1 MKNLAKLAMISA
13 APAALMA
20 TATPAAAGTDEYI
33 GEVMLVGYNFCP
45 RSSTEA
51 AGQLLPISQYSALF
65 SLYGTTYGG
74 DGRTT
79 MGLPDLRG
87 RTVIGQGTGPGLTTR
102 PLGQRSGAEEVTL
115 ITSQIPAH
123 SHTGQVR
130 AEHTAQADTGNPS
143 GNAIGRTTT
152 PIYSDTATPASTGA
166 LHSGTLHIDVSGG
179 GNQAHPNMQPYLAM
193 RYCVV
198 LEGVYPSRN

>member
-1 MKNLAKLAMISA
+1 MGVS
-13 APAALMA
+13 APAS
-20 TATPAAAGTDEYI
+20 AGPNDYL
-33 GEVMLVGYNFCP
+33 GELSLTGYTFCP
-45 RSSTEA
+45 RGTYDA
-51 AGQLLPISQYSALF
+51 AGQLLPINSNQALF

-79 MGLPDLRG
+79 FALPDLRG
-87 RTVIGQGTGPGLTTR
+87 RTVVGQGTGAGLTPR
-102 PLGQRSGAEEVTL
+102 PLGQRSGTETVTL
-115 ITSQIPAH
+115 NSTQIPAH

-166 LHSGTLHIDVSGG
+166 LHPGTLHIDVSGG
-179 GNQAHPNMQPYLAM
+179 GNQSHPNMQPYLVM
-193 RYCVV
+193 RYCVASV
-198 LEGVYPSRN
+198 GVFPSRN